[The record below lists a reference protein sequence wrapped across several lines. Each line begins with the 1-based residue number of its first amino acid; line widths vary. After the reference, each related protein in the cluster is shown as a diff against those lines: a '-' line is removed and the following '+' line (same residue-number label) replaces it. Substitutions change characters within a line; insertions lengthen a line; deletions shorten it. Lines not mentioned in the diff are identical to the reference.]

1 MIIYRTAAA
10 CGLVLDMFEHCG
22 VHLADVPIGGGT
34 LAQLGVV
41 FGIAFVLTE
50 GRESAIEFGGW
61 AFGAVREFLKAVQDL
76 FRSGR
81 P

>member
-10 CGLVLDMFEHCG
+10 CGLVLEMFEHCG
-22 VHLADVPIGGGT
+22 VHLAGVPIGGGT

-50 GRESAIEFGGW
+50 GRESVTEFGGW
-61 AFGAVREFLKAVQDL
+61 AFGAAREFLKAVRDL
-76 FRSGR
+76 LRSGR